1 MVHADGVFG
10 SQDIKLKKFS
20 DVAGVFRMKEREPM
34 RKTLEDFESKFPQLF
49 ISVYLGAFED
59 LSSIR
64 QYGFWMLNRTH
75 YVDVDPRR
83 PNSTGILIL
92 VDVNAKSASITFGYA
107 LMPYLSEES
116 TFEALSAGHP
126 FFLQGDYLKALKAV
140 IKKLEVLLVKGWRRA
155 RKDPVKVLGRGGQ
168 SLKGSSS
175 EHDEAGISE
184 LSSEKEGE
192 VKG

>member
-1 MVHADGVFG
+1 MNIKTSLLIGTLSCAASATIGLDKTTVSTDPVGVVTADLPATG
-10 SQDIKLKKFS
+10 FS
-20 DVAGVFRMKEREPM
+20 
-34 RKTLEDFESKFPQLF
+34 
-49 ISVYLGAFED
+49 YLGIS
-59 LSSIR
+59 LTTPTLLTS
-64 QYGFWMLNRTH
+64 
-75 YVDVDPRR
+75 
-83 PNSTGILIL
+83 
-92 VDVNAKSASITFGYA
+92 VNAKSASITFGYA

-140 IKKLEVLLVKGWRRA
+140 IKKLEVLLVKEWRRA

-184 LSSEKEGE
+184 VSSEKEGE

>member
-1 MVHADGVFG
+1 
-10 SQDIKLKKFS
+10 
-20 DVAGVFRMKEREPM
+20 M
-34 RKTLEDFESKFPQLF
+34 RKILQDFESKFPQLF

-75 YVDVDPRR
+75 YVDVDPQR

-107 LMPYLSEES
+107 LMPYLSEKT

-126 FFLQGDYLKALKAV
+126 FFLQGDYLKGLKAV
-140 IKKLEVLLVKGWRRA
+140 IKKLEILLVKGWKRA
-155 RKDPVKVLGRGGQ
+155 RKDPVQVLARGGQ
-168 SLKGSSS
+168 TLKGISY
-175 EHDEAGISE
+175 EHNEAGISE

-192 VKG
+192 VKE